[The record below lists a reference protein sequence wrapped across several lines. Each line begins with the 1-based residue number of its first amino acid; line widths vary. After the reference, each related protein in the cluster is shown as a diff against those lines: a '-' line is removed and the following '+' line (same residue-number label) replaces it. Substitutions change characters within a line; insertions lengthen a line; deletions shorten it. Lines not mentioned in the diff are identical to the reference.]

1 MTEHA
6 HSFFKLYAE
15 AFTRYDA
22 LGLAELFAF
31 PLQVVSIA
39 ETPTAIAIPSR
50 DAWLPVLDGL
60 LGSYRRLGVADSVP
74 LELEVSELTARACS
88 VRVHWELQRKD
99 GSGIYD
105 FAAIYTLAQVGDAW
119 RAFAIAHDE
128 LPKLAA
134 ALGR

>member
-1 MTEHA
+1 MTERA
-6 HSFFKLYAE
+6 HSFLKRYAE

-22 LGLAELFAF
+22 LALAELFAF
-31 PLQVVSIA
+31 PLQIVSVA
-39 ETPTAIAIPSR
+39 ETPTIIAVQSR
-50 DAWLPVLDGL
+50 DDWLPVLDGL
-60 LGSYRRLGVADSVP
+60 LGSYRRLGVAGGVP

-88 VRVHWELQRKD
+88 ARVHWELQRDD

-105 FAAIYTLAQVGDAW
+105 FTAIYTLAQVCGAW
-119 RAFAIAHDE
+119 RVFAIAHDE